1 MFGSQ
6 FILKNNLLFLGIFY
20 YIRLKKFNT
29 IKKLTLILTLLI
41 FACSSDDSSNNNYNS
56 SQFEGDWSGTFD
68 GGDSGTW
75 TVTVDSN
82 GSAVGNGY
90 SNLLEEPF
98 SATGTFS
105 SNGSVTLTTGNA
117 STGATFTGQAN
128 SSSVDGV
135 WNNEGAE
142 LSGTWSGSKN

>member
-1 MFGSQ
+1 M
-6 FILKNNLLFLGIFY
+6 
-20 YIRLKKFNT
+20 
-29 IKKLTLILTLLI
+29 KKLTLILSLLI

-90 SNLLEEPF
+90 SNLLEESF

-128 SSSVDGV
+128 SISVDGV

>member
-1 MFGSQ
+1 M
-6 FILKNNLLFLGIFY
+6 
-20 YIRLKKFNT
+20 
-29 IKKLTLILTLLI
+29 KKLLLLSALLI

-82 GSAVGNGY
+82 GSAVGNGF

-117 STGATFTGQAN
+117 STGATFTGQAT

>member
-1 MFGSQ
+1 M
-6 FILKNNLLFLGIFY
+6 
-20 YIRLKKFNT
+20 
-29 IKKLTLILTLLI
+29 KKLLLILSLLI

-56 SQFEGDWSGTFD
+56 SPFEGDWSGTYS
-68 GGDSGTW
+68 GGEAGTW
-75 TVTVDSN
+75 TATVDSEGYAVASLLKN
-82 GSAVGNGY
+82 GD
-90 SNLLEEPF
+90 EESY

-105 SNGSVTLTTGNA
+105 SNGSVTLTTGTA
-117 STGATFTGQAN
+117 STGATFTGQAT